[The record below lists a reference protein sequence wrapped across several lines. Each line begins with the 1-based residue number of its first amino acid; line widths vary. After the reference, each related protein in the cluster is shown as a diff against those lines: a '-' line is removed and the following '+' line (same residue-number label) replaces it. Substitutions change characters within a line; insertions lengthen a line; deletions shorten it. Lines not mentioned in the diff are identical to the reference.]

1 MRYDLGNP
9 IWEKNQLEGEVVLL
23 SFLWYITDVREN
35 KETLFVEFPLKCGTY
50 GHYRIYPPILFS

>member
-35 KETLFVEFPLKCGTY
+35 KETLFVEFPLTCDTY